1 MSDVNTTLNAIIE
14 KMKDKWTGTGDE
26 FIFGM
31 PQDID
36 NYHQLQAIKNDKLV
50 MIMYPPKMQAQIKD
64 LKTTDNAWN
73 AAANFTFMVY
83 GYLPS
88 DYNVK
93 EVGNSHG
100 KAPLGKWSDMTP
112 LILKWFNRVSNPNGI
127 SYDEMGG
134 ATLVSDLNLNFT
146 KETTNNRL
154 LGVEINFSM
163 QWFNGHKHCD

>member
-1 MSDVNTTLNAIIE
+1 
-14 KMKDKWTGTGDE
+14 MKDKWTGTGDE

-31 PQDID
+31 PQEID
-36 NYHQLQAIKNDKLV
+36 NYHQSNALKNDKLI

-73 AAANFTFMVY
+73 AAASFTLMVY

-93 EVGNSHG
+93 EVGSSNG
-100 KAPLGKWSDMTP
+100 KAPLAKWSNMTP
-112 LILKWFNRVSNPNGI
+112 LILQWFNRVSNPNGI
-127 SYDEMGG
+127 SYDEMGS

-154 LGVEINFSM
+154 LGVEVNFSM
-163 QWFNGHKHCD
+163 QWFNGHKQCE